1 MPGRSIR
8 NPRVLLVGTDRA
20 GLDLRGRILYQ
31 QGYEVKHCSN
41 GFEAIRAAVA
51 EPVHVVLIDL
61 DRNGVEM
68 TLIVQEIKRLRPSV
82 PTVVLTEEAPAH
94 GTHELCRLADVI
106 VPKEKGAEALVQ
118 GVKMAL
124 EQNPESPSA

>member
-1 MPGRSIR
+1 MPARPVR

-20 GLDLRGRILYQ
+20 GLDLRGWILYQ

-68 TLIVQEIKRLRPSV
+68 TLIAKEIKRLRPRV
-82 PTVVLTEEAPAH
+82 PTIVLTEEAPTH
-94 GTHELCRLADVI
+94 GTHELCRLADVL
-106 VPKEKGAEALVQ
+106 VPKEEGAEALVK
-118 GVKMAL
+118 GVKRAL
-124 EQNPESPSA
+124 EQNPESLSA